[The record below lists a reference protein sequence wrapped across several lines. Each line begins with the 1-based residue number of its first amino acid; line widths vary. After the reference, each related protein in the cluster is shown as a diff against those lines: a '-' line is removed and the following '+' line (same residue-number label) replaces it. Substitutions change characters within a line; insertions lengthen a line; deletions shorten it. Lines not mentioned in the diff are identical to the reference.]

1 MAEML
6 PSNYIIGIVMFT
18 LFIVG
23 GVALLAEQSSVNPDM
38 LTNDKFERFNKTFDV
53 MGDVTEEVDDIED
66 SIKNSDADQG
76 LFGVLNSLINSAWNT
91 LSLIFD
97 SFSFM
102 DGVWQGTNKIFG
114 IPVWVA
120 TLISGLVTILFAFAI
135 WSAVF
140 QRKL

>member
-1 MAEML
+1 MSEVL
-6 PSNYIIGIVMFT
+6 PRHYIIGIIIFT

-23 GVALLAEQSSVNPDM
+23 GVSMLSEQSSVNPSM
-38 LTNDKFERFNKTFDV
+38 LTDDKFQRFNQTFDV
-53 MGDVTEEVDDIED
+53 MGDVTEEVDDLET
-66 SIKNSDADQG
+66 SIKSSDPDQG

-102 DGVWQGTNKIFG
+102 DGVWEGTNKIFG

-135 WSAVF
+135 WSAIF
-140 QRKL
+140 QREI